1 MYYQLTF
8 KISDNRISDADIVE
22 MISHLDYKHV
32 QQLNWT
38 AGHFTV
44 ESYENRLL
52 KTLVVFP
59 HYKKPECELQ
69 LIQEY
74 ILDRLGI
81 NYDGIVPHR
90 WISQRMDEIDNELN
104 LPPNNLII
112 RNYHQDCFFKRILQI
127 SIEEKSPSIAAE
139 FYAYYYLDENI
150 IFKRKFDVT
159 VLDDIVNDKELLTQR
174 FRKAYQQRINGQLP
188 IFIVNEQNKLM
199 FEYLREMIIIQIKED
214 YHLELDVSIQSRFGN
229 NLELSELEGKNTVP
243 FSNNIMGQ
251 IWDITFDINSIG
263 LNGLET
269 LLRNNLILTISS
281 NRFRSLIIIR
291 NTNRIAIN
299 DWLAFGSFIII

>member
-1 MYYQLTF
+1 MYYQLAF
-8 KISDNRISDADIVE
+8 KISDNKISDAGITE
-22 MISHLDYKHV
+22 MISRLDYKHV
-32 QQLNWT
+32 HQLIWT
-38 AGHFTV
+38 SGHFIV

-52 KTLVVFP
+52 KTLVAFP

-81 NYDGIVPHR
+81 SNDGIVLHKL
-90 WISQRMDEIDNELN
+90 ISQRKDEIDNEFN
-104 LPPNNLII
+104 LLPNNLII
-112 RNYHQDCFFKRILQI
+112 RKFHQDYFFKRILQI

-150 IFKRKFDVT
+150 VFKRKFDVT
-159 VLDDIVNDKELLTQR
+159 VQNEIENDKELLTQR
-174 FRKAYQQRINGQLP
+174 FRKAYQQRIKKELP
-188 IFIVNEQNKLM
+188 IFVVNEQNKLM
-199 FEYLREMIIIQIKED
+199 FEYLREVIITQIKED
-214 YHLELDVSIQSRFGN
+214 YHLELSVSIQSRFGN
-229 NLELSELEGKNTVP
+229 NLKLSELKSKNTVP

-251 IWDITFDINSIG
+251 IWDITFDINNID
-263 LNGLET
+263 LNYLET
-269 LLRNNLILTISS
+269 LLKDNLIRTILS

-291 NTNRIAIN
+291 NTNLIAIN